1 MVCVPCIL
9 LPVLLA
15 LYIKFI
21 QPIVFRFLPES
32 WRTTFDALLYPTCPI
47 QIPTASAE
55 DATTVAA
62 GKSVKVDG
70 ENVQKELDNYDN
82 CTDSSKKNK

>member
-21 QPIVFRFLPES
+21 QPIVFRFLPQS
-32 WRTTFDALLYPTCPI
+32 WRTTFDELLYPTCSI
-47 QIPTASAE
+47 QIPSTTSAQ
-55 DATTVAA
+55 DATVT
-62 GKSVKVDG
+62 GKIVEVDD
-70 ENVQKELDNYDN
+70 ENIQKKPDNYDN
-82 CTDSSKKNK
+82 CTDCSKKNK